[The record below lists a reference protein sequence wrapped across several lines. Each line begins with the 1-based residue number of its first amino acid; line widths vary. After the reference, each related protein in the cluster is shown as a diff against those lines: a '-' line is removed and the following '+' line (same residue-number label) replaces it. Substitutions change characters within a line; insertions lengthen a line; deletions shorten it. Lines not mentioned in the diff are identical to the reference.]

1 MLYKSQPHSNFRM
14 SKITHNFISVLF
26 HPAFVN
32 LLNLFTLFFLFPQ
45 LHSGVPAKL
54 KWFYLMFIFISTSII
69 PIILIFV
76 LKISGRIKTI
86 MLHDREERR
95 IPYLLTIFIY
105 GFDYYNFTKI
115 SATPIVLNYLLACMA
130 VLTIIFIVN
139 YFYKI
144 SIHTATLG
152 SFLALLMVNY
162 VNTGAELRPLISIT
176 FVMIGLVSSARLF
189 ANSHNLS
196 QVYLGLIVGFIP
208 MFLIL

>member
-1 MLYKSQPHSNFRM
+1 MLHKSIPHIDFIMR
-14 SKITHNFISVLF
+14 KVTHNFISVIF

-54 KWFYLMFIFISTSII
+54 KWFYLMFIFVSTSII
-69 PIILIFV
+69 PIILVFV

-86 MLHDREERR
+86 MLYDREERR

-115 SATPIVLNYLLACMA
+115 SATPLVLNYLLACMA

-162 VNTGAELRPLISIT
+162 INTGAELRPLIAIT

-189 ANSHNLS
+189 ANSHNSS

-208 MFLIL
+208 MFFIL

>member
-1 MLYKSQPHSNFRM
+1 
-14 SKITHNFISVLF
+14 
-26 HPAFVN
+26 
-32 LLNLFTLFFLFPQ
+32 
-45 LHSGVPAKL
+45 
-54 KWFYLMFIFISTSII
+54 
-69 PIILIFV
+69 
-76 LKISGRIKTI
+76 

-130 VLTIIFIVN
+130 VLTIIFIIN

-162 VNTGAELRPLISIT
+162 VNTGIELRPLIAIT
-176 FVMIGLVSSARLF
+176 FIMIGLVSSARLF
-189 ANSHNLS
+189 ANSHNS
-196 QVYLGLIVGFIP
+196 IQVYLGLVVGFIP
-208 MFLIL
+208 MFFIL